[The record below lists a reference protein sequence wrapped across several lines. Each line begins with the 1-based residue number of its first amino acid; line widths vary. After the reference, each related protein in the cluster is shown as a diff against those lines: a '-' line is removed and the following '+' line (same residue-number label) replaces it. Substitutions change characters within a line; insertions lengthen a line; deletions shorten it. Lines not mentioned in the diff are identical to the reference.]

1 AFLISYLLVS
11 GKRLFN
17 RAILQSGAQK
27 TMGMRPP
34 SSAYPALP
42 QIISSL
48 DQQSPSSNSQ
58 LDLLNSATT
67 SQLLSLHTSNHSLES
82 ISLTIEPSTS
92 PTSIWTPSTISRL
105 ESGSIDP
112 WIDSLILGTTE
123 DEGSVFAYGAK
134 LSNPTNFDNWIGR
147 FSPETQEKAREKY
160 LGPFNG
166 THPGE
171 GECELRSL
179 PGSRLLSD
187 QIFGNPVWEL
197 AKAVQRKG
205 GRVWLYRL
213 RTGVK
218 GILDNSPFGIMH
230 SMDLP
235 LIFNCSALWNND
247 LSSNDAKTSRAL
259 GSRWLDYGA
268 TGQPDQEWIPFE
280 VEKEKASWLVFSE
293 GGVTKNESL
302 SNFEEGMVRLVVEPR
317 KEEEG
322 IEEGDETL
330 GATNE

>member
-1 AFLISYLLVS
+1 
-11 GKRLFN
+11 
-17 RAILQSGAQK
+17 
-27 TMGMRPP
+27 MRPP

-42 QIISSL
+42 QILSSL
-48 DQQSPSSNSQ
+48 QQQQSPSSTSQ

-134 LSNPTNFDNWIGR
+134 LSNPHNFDNWIGR
-147 FSPETQEKAREKY
+147 FDEETQKEAREKY
-160 LGPFNG
+160 LGPFG
-166 THPGE
+166 GEHPKE

-197 AKAVQRKG
+197 AKAVRKGNG

-218 GILDNSPFGIMH
+218 GILDNSPFGIMYV
-230 SMDLP
+230 L
-235 LIFNCSALWNND
+235 F
-247 LSSNDAKTSRAL
+247 
-259 GSRWLDYGA
+259 
-268 TGQPDQEWIPFE
+268 F
-280 VEKEKASWLVFSE
+280 FSFLLKDGE
-293 GGVTKNESL
+293 
-302 SNFEEGMVRLVVEPR
+302 
-317 KEEEG
+317 EEEG
-322 IEEGDETL
+322 G
-330 GATNE
+330 

>member
-1 AFLISYLLVS
+1 
-11 GKRLFN
+11 
-17 RAILQSGAQK
+17 
-27 TMGMRPP
+27 MRPP

-42 QIISSL
+42 QIVSSL

-92 PTSIWTPSTISRL
+92 LTSIWTPSTISRL

-179 PGSRLLSD
+179 PGSKLLSD
-187 QIFGNPVWEL
+187 QIFVNPVWEL
-197 AKAVQRKG
+197 AKAVQRNG
-205 GRVWLYRL
+205 GKVWLYRL

-218 GILDNSPFGIMH
+218 GILDNSPFGIM
-230 SMDLP
+230 
-235 LIFNCSALWNND
+235 
-247 LSSNDAKTSRAL
+247 
-259 GSRWLDYGA
+259 Y
-268 TGQPDQEWIPFE
+268 
-280 VEKEKASWLVFSE
+280 VFCFSFLL
-293 GGVTKNESL
+293 KD
-302 SNFEEGMVRLVVEPR
+302 
-317 KEEEG
+317 K
-322 IEEGDETL
+322 
-330 GATNE
+330 

>member
-1 AFLISYLLVS
+1 
-11 GKRLFN
+11 
-17 RAILQSGAQK
+17 
-27 TMGMRPP
+27 MRSP

-42 QIISSL
+42 QILSSL
-48 DQQSPSSNSQ
+48 QQQQSPSSSSQ

-67 SQLLSLHTSNHSLES
+67 SKLLSLHTSNHSLES

-92 PTSIWTPSTISRL
+92 LTSIWTPSTISRL

-147 FSPETQEKAREKY
+147 FDEETRRKAREKY

-171 GECELRSL
+171 GECGLREL

-187 QIFGNPVWEL
+187 QIFVNPVWEL
-197 AKAVQRKG
+197 AKAVRKGNAG

-218 GILDNSPFGIMH
+218 GILDNSPFGIMYVFF
-230 SMDLP
+230 LLLVP
-235 LIFNCSALWNND
+235 L
-247 LSSNDAKTSRAL
+247 RM
-259 GSRWLDYGA
+259 GEGEGA
-268 TGQPDQEWIPFE
+268 D
-280 VEKEKASWLVFSE
+280 SE
-293 GGVTKNESL
+293 
-302 SNFEEGMVRLVVEPR
+302 
-317 KEEEG
+317 
-322 IEEGDETL
+322 
-330 GATNE
+330 